1 MTPNKPY
8 SRSRRV
14 RHTLILVLVGF
25 ALILLGLE
33 PDYFNLDRSPVVGF
47 VQLAVYLVGL
57 AFLCLGGFVGFAVP
71 RGATRTIAA
80 DIGLRLV
87 ATGYVIAFVSGMAD
101 VFGFGSETFPEI
113 PSFGVLQVTGVI
125 IGEAVIAIGFLL
137 VAIPGPAQEQE
148 ADKSS
153 SLTSPPRQ

>member
-1 MTPNKPY
+1 MTPNEKLPHRRRI
-8 SRSRRV
+8 RSM
-14 RHTLILVLVGF
+14 LMLVLIGF
-25 ALILLGLE
+25 ALIILGLE
-33 PDYFNLDRSPVVGF
+33 PDFFNLDRSPVVGF

-101 VFGFGSETFPEI
+101 VFGFGSESFPEV

-137 VAIPGPAQEQE
+137 VAIPGTAQEE
-148 ADKSS
+148 EK
-153 SLTSPPRQ
+153 PE